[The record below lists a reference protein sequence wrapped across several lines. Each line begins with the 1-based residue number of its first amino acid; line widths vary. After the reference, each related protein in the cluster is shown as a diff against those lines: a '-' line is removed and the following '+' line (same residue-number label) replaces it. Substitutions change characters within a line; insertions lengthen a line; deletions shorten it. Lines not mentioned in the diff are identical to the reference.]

1 MGTPGRFPVREN
13 GLPKGHGGGHPACT
27 RAAALMLSS
36 TQHQA
41 APLPGD
47 EASGA
52 EADAD
57 ARVRYCI
64 PTRPCAAPPAPA
76 EPAPPAKP
84 APTKPAPTK
93 PAPAKPAPAKPAPSK
108 TSTSKASTN
117 KASTSSSS
125 RRDCGRRGRASRGA
139 ALPSPAAT
147 VLAADSFLASEP
159 TRGTAPPRHPAGFF
173 LSSSL
178 FKRALSYQ
186 NPSSRGVRYSS
197 PAFIYWNCTA
207 SNKHTFPAAEQ
218 RRRCPQ
224 RSRGPGS
231 TRSPL
236 PAVRARSRALGLEG
250 KELRHGWAPRRGHPP
265 GSAPSGVRWAPRA
278 DRPRSCATHPM
289 ETLTP
294 AAAPSPTAS
303 RASACERERKHRSWR
318 RARAS
323 PAEGRALRQQG
334 RERQPQGPTCGC
346 FTRLAPRFTPVW
358 ICAGVG
364 CPPTPTGGMLNPCPW
379 DSALRFP
386 RFPFYRH
393 LNNKGLRSAPLGRAH
408 SPKPVWFLLE
418 CH

>member
-236 PAVRARSRALGLEG
+236 PAVRARSRALGLE
-250 KELRHGWAPRRGHPP
+250 
-265 GSAPSGVRWAPRA
+265 
-278 DRPRSCATHPM
+278 
-289 ETLTP
+289 
-294 AAAPSPTAS
+294 AS

>member
-27 RAAALMLSS
+27 RAAALSS
-36 TQHQA
+36 A
-41 APLPGD
+41 APNTRLLLCQGTRQ
-47 EASGA
+47 AGA

-64 PTRPCAAPPAPA
+64 PTWPCAAPPAPA

-93 PAPAKPAPAKPAPSK
+93 PAPAKPAPTKPAPAKPAPAK
-108 TSTSKASTN
+108 PAPTKPAPAKPAPAKPAPTKPAPA
-117 KASTSSSS
+117 KPAP
-125 RRDCGRRGRASRGA
+125 AKPA
-139 ALPSPAAT
+139 PAA
-147 VLAADSFLASEP
+147 AAG
-159 TRGTAPPRHPAGFF
+159 GTAAEGEEHPGVPLSPLLQQPCLLLTHFWPASPHEAQHLPPPCRVFPFF
-173 LSSSL
+173 FSV
-178 FKRALSYQ
+178 KRALSYQ

-236 PAVRARSRALGLEG
+236 PAVRARSRALGLE
-250 KELRHGWAPRRGHPP
+250 
-265 GSAPSGVRWAPRA
+265 
-278 DRPRSCATHPM
+278 
-289 ETLTP
+289 
-294 AAAPSPTAS
+294 AS
-303 RASACERERKHRSWR
+303 RASACERERKHWSWR

-364 CPPTPTGGMLNPCPW
+364 APHAHRWDAQPLPLGFSPPLPTL
-379 DSALRFP
+379 
-386 RFPFYRH
+386 PF
-393 LNNKGLRSAPLGRAH
+393 LQAFNNKGLRSAPLGRAH
-408 SPKPVWFLLE
+408 SPNPCGFCLNAINA
-418 CH
+418 

>member
-27 RAAALMLSS
+27 RAAALSS
-36 TQHQA
+36 A
-41 APLPGD
+41 APNTRLLLCQGTRQ
-47 EASGA
+47 AGA

-64 PTRPCAAPPAPA
+64 PTWPCAAPPAPA

-93 PAPAKPAPAKPAPSK
+93 PAPAKPAPTKPAPAKPAPAK
-108 TSTSKASTN
+108 PAPTKPAPAKPAPAKPAPTKPAPA
-117 KASTSSSS
+117 KPAP
-125 RRDCGRRGRASRGA
+125 AKPA
-139 ALPSPAAT
+139 PAA
-147 VLAADSFLASEP
+147 AAG
-159 TRGTAPPRHPAGFF
+159 GTAAEGEEHPGVPLSPLLQQPCLLLTHFWPASPHEAQHLPPPCRVFPFF
-173 LSSSL
+173 FSV
-178 FKRALSYQ
+178 KRALSYQ

-236 PAVRARSRALGLEG
+236 PAVRARSRALGLE
-250 KELRHGWAPRRGHPP
+250 
-265 GSAPSGVRWAPRA
+265 
-278 DRPRSCATHPM
+278 
-289 ETLTP
+289 
-294 AAAPSPTAS
+294 APSPQPPEPAPARGRESTGAGGGPGHRLRRDELSVSRDGNAS
-303 RASACERERKHRSWR
+303 HRAPHVD
-318 RARAS
+318 AS
-323 PAEGRALRQQG
+323 PALPPGLHQ
-334 RERQPQGPTCGC
+334 CGSV
-346 FTRLAPRFTPVW
+346 PGSV
-358 ICAGVG
+358 
-364 CPPTPTGGMLNPCPW
+364 PPTPTGGMLNPCPW

-393 LNNKGLRSAPLGRAH
+393 LTTR
-408 SPKPVWFLLE
+408 V
-418 CH
+418 